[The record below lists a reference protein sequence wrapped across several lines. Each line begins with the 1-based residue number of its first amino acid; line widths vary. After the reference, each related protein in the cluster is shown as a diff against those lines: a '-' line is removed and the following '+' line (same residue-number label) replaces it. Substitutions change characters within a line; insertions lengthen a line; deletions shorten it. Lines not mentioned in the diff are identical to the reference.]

1 MKIDGVVIE
10 DTFAEAFDIKIS
22 RVLITAHDYEWAL
35 ASAREATGFATSII
49 MCPAEA
55 GIDKLAKQDETP
67 DGRAGVFIM
76 ICHPDESKLEKQLLA
91 RIGQC
96 ILPAPTTAVFNG
108 LPDAEKFFRI
118 GYKIKF
124 FGDGFEEEIVV
135 NGRRCWK
142 IPIMEGDFIIEDS
155 IGYTNGIAGGNII
168 IMAETQASALMAAK
182 AAIDAVSNI
191 EGVITPFPIVA
202 SGSKVGSNKYK
213 FLKASTNE
221 KFCPSLVDKVDTVL
235 PPNVRGVYE
244 IVINGICLDV
254 VKDAMKAA
262 ILSAIK
268 IPGVV
273 KITSANFEGKLGKH
287 KIWLNELFE

>member
-1 MKIDGVVIE
+1 MKINGVFIE
-10 DTFAEAFDIKIS
+10 DTFAEVFDIKIS
-22 RVLITAHDYEWAL
+22 RVLITAYDYEWAL

-55 GIDKLAKQDETP
+55 GIDRLAKQSETP
-67 DGRAGVFIM
+67 DSRVGVFIM

-96 ILPAPTTAVFNG
+96 VLPAPTTAVFNG
-108 LPDAEKFFRI
+108 LSNAKKHFRI

-124 FGDGFEEEIVV
+124 FGDGFEEEVEV

-142 IPIMEGDFIIEDS
+142 IPTMEGDFIIEDS
-155 IGYTNGIAGGNII
+155 IGYTDGIAGGNII

-182 AAIDAVSNI
+182 AAVDAISNVD
-191 EGVITPFPIVA
+191 GVITPFPIVA
-202 SGSKVGSNKYK
+202 SGSKIGSNRYK

-221 KFCPSLVDKVDTVL
+221 RFCPSLIDRVDSEL
-235 PPNVRGVYE
+235 PPDVRGVYE

-254 VKDAMKAA
+254 VREAMRVA
-262 ILSAIK
+262 ILSAVK

-287 KIWLNELFE
+287 RIWLNELFE